1 MLFSTTPTLEGHTI
15 ARYHGL
21 ITFEAI
27 IGANI
32 FRDMMAS
39 ITDIVGGRSGSY
51 EKALGAAR
59 DHALEGIEEKA
70 RALGA
75 NAVVGMRLDYEVFG
89 SKGMM
94 LVIAY
99 GTAVTTAVTTA

>member
-21 ITFEAI
+21 VTFEAI
-27 IGANI
+27 I
-32 FRDMMAS
+32 
-39 ITDIVGGRSGSY
+39 
-51 EKALGAAR
+51 
-59 DHALEGIEEKA
+59 
-70 RALGA
+70 GA

-99 GTAVTTAVTTA
+99 GTAVTTA